1 MVRCVLRLPEFS
13 MDATSLSPNAFK
25 KAKADQL
32 EKFRKSVA
40 TALEAEKLCELSL
53 CERFIV
59 SYPTA
64 ECPTGHDVTT
74 ETGKLAGE
82 LSPAVIG
89 RIFTMVENGLRDA
102 RAMHTIFK
110 VEFKN
115 ETGRAHHPELKDIR
129 SHSALAAHTLRQFRE
144 SRLKVALFNF
154 SNLPDFTVFSRYRET
169 NTELRHLRRPLVY
182 VSREFFV
189 PDHCRNPT

>member
-1 MVRCVLRLPEFS
+1 MPCLARKLFTGAKSKPRAMPLYHSMEFLSFVLWFPRLGMPVREGEMPQMQVRRVVHPGPFSKCRSLVCNGGSSGWNYLKKKRMKVQGTRIKVCQASCMVRCVLRLPEFS
-13 MDATSLSPNAFK
+13 MDATSPSPNAFK

-74 ETGKLAGE
+74 VCQA
-82 LSPAVIG
+82 SC
-89 RIFTMVENGLRDA
+89 M
-102 RAMHTIFK
+102 
-110 VEFKN
+110 
-115 ETGRAHHPELKDIR
+115 
-129 SHSALAAHTLRQFRE
+129 
-144 SRLKVALFNF
+144 
-154 SNLPDFTVFSRYRET
+154 
-169 NTELRHLRRPLVY
+169 
-182 VSREFFV
+182 
-189 PDHCRNPT
+189 